1 MYFYY
6 KSIYRNEESCSFCVV
21 FRYVPIEHVSNEF
34 PNRYCIT
41 DICKV
46 HKHTH
51 PEVSHPFGDD
61 SQLSFWMQDNED
73 GVETNQSIFQASMS
87 VYVGVLWTEMC
98 WKHCV
103 N

>member
-51 PEVSHPFGDD
+51 P
-61 SQLSFWMQDNED
+61 FW
-73 GVETNQSIFQASMS
+73 F
-87 VYVGVLWTEMC
+87 
-98 WKHCV
+98 
-103 N
+103 